1 MIVFDFAKEI
11 EKAVRPLWEWFETVD
26 PDGVYHGKDPEKY
39 VPETAQL
46 LAAYHSRQTFL
57 YDLLEYTNDAAGENA
72 EKYAE
77 RNRIF
82 DALLETIGTGR
93 YHGSTT

>member
-1 MIVFDFAKEI
+1 MIVLNFEKEL

-26 PDGVYHGKDPEKY
+26 PDGVYHEKNREKY
-39 VPETAQL
+39 VAETARD
-46 LAAYHSRQTFL
+46 LASYHVRQTFL
-57 YDLLEYTNDAAGENA
+57 YDLIEYTNVAAGGNA

-82 DALLETIGTGR
+82 DAILETIGTGR
-93 YHGSTT
+93 YHGGTT